1 MIYLFFKWV
10 TRIAIRVFFRKIYFY
25 NKDVVKAGVPT
36 IMAINH
42 PTAFIDPIFVA
53 SYIAPKTY
61 TMLRGDVFKGPF
73 IIWFLDQIGTIPIF
87 RFRNG
92 FEGMRQN
99 QDTFER
105 CYELLNKNACISILS
120 EGTMKHEKRLRPI
133 QKGTAKMAFG
143 VYEKYGNEKVQ
154 IIPVGV
160 NYTDSNQMRS
170 VLMANVG
177 EPILIKDYLDTYKEN
192 PRKAILQITREI
204 ERQLKARVI
213 HIADPA
219 DDVWINQILE
229 IQQNNLEDT
238 LWPAYV
244 ESDELRKKQME
255 LTERLNSKTDA
266 EKAQLKTLVTN
277 YFQKIKKK
285 GYTDQAVAQPQ
296 HGSGNITT
304 FLIVGILPALFGS
317 ITNFLPFF
325 IAKKVAKAKA
335 KKIEF
340 YSSVRLGTYL
350 GVYLIQYLFLL
361 ILGFLI
367 GKIWLWVAVLA
378 SPFLGYFAVV
388 YFDKLGLW
396 RETWRVSALEEE
408 GLLRERE
415 AVLSWGNKGSTF
427 VSTPGDTM

>member
-1 MIYLFFKWV
+1 MIYLFIKWV

-25 NKDVVKAGVPT
+25 NKDVVKTGIPT
-36 IMAINH
+36 ILAINH

-53 SYIAPKTY
+53 THISPKTY
-61 TMLRGDVFKGPF
+61 TMLRGDLFNSPFK
-73 IIWFLDQIGTIPIF
+73 IWLLDQIGTIPIF

-105 CYELLNKNACISILS
+105 CYDLLNKNACISILS
-120 EGTMKHEKRLRPI
+120 EGNMKHEKRLRPI

-160 NYTDSNQMRS
+160 NYSDSNQMRS

-177 EPILIKDYLDTYKEN
+177 EPILIKDYLDDYKEN
-192 PRKAILQITREI
+192 PRKAILKITREV
-204 ERQLKARVI
+204 ERQLKERVI

-219 DDVWINQILE
+219 DDVWVNQILE
-229 IQQNNLEDT
+229 IQQNNLETTVWPGFAESDT
-238 LWPAYV
+238 LRQ
-244 ESDELRKKQME
+244 SQMK
-255 LTERLNSKTDA
+255 LVQRLNVKSEA
-266 EKAQLKTLVTN
+266 EKVQLKSLVTN

-285 GYTDQAVAQPQ
+285 GYIDQAIAQPQ
-296 HGSGNITT
+296 HGSGGATT
-304 FLIVGILPALFGS
+304 FLIFGILPALFGA

-325 IAKKVAKAKA
+325 IAKKLATAKV

-340 YSSVRLGTYL
+340 FSSVRLGTYL
-350 GVYLIQYLFLL
+350 GVYLVQYLFLL

-367 GKIWLWVAVLA
+367 GKTWLWIAVLA
-378 SPFLGYFAVV
+378 SPFFGYFAVL
-388 YFDKLGLW
+388 YFDKMGLW
-396 RETWRVSALEEE
+396 REAWRVSAIEEE
-408 GLLRERE
+408 ALRKERE
-415 AVLSWGNKGSTF
+415 EIVEKSYA
-427 VSTPGDTM
+427 

>member
-1 MIYLFFKWV
+1 MIYLFVKWA

-61 TMLRGDVFKGPF
+61 TMLRGDLFNSPFK
-73 IIWFLDQIGTIPIF
+73 IWLLDQIGTIPIF

-133 QKGTAKMAFG
+133 QKGTAKMALG
-143 VYEKYGNEKVQ
+143 VYEKFGNEKVQ

-160 NYTDSNQMRS
+160 NYSDSNQMRS
-170 VLMANVG
+170 VLMASVG
-177 EPILIKDYLDTYKEN
+177 EPILIKDYLEVYKEN

-204 ERQLKARVI
+204 ERQLKERVI

-229 IQQNNLEDT
+229 IQQNNLEST
-238 LWPAYV
+238 FWPAYA
-244 ESDELRKKQME
+244 ESDTLRQKQME
-255 LTERLNSKTDA
+255 LTQRLNQKTET
-266 EKAQLKTLVTN
+266 EKAQLKTLATN
-277 YFQKIKKK
+277 YFQKIEKK
-285 GYTDQAVAQPQ
+285 GYIDQAVAQQQ
-296 HGSGNITT
+296 HGSANAST
-304 FLIVGILPALFGS
+304 FLMFGILPALFGS

-325 IAKKVAKAKA
+325 IAKKLAKAKV

-340 YSSVRLGTYL
+340 FSSVRLGTYL
-350 GVYLIQYLFLL
+350 GVYLIQYFFLL
-361 ILGFLI
+361 ILSFLV
-367 GKIWLWVAVLA
+367 GKTWLWIAVLA
-378 SPFLGYFAVV
+378 SPFFGYFAVV
-388 YFDKLGLW
+388 YFDKMRLW
-396 RETWRVSALEEE
+396 RETWRVSAMEEDE
-408 GLLRERE
+408 LLRERE
-415 AVLSWGNKGSTF
+415 EILERSYE
-427 VSTPGDTM
+427 